1 MGDIIRGRARGGGR
15 IYVRPPMP
23 TIEQEH
29 AMQYFSRPIRIDE
42 QSPEYVKDQI
52 REQIRMNQRIKY
64 LSVILR
70 W

>member
-1 MGDIIRGRARGGGR
+1 
-15 IYVRPPMP
+15 MP

-29 AMQYFSRPIRIDE
+29 AMQYFSRPIRIDDR
-42 QSPEYVKDQI
+42 QPEYVKDQI

>member
-1 MGDIIRGRARGGGR
+1 MGDIIRGGARGGGR
-15 IYVRPPMP
+15 IYVRQPMP

-29 AMQYFSRPIRIDE
+29 AMQYFGNPIQIDDRH
-42 QSPEYVKDQI
+42 QEYVKDQI